1 LVIVMPDQWDAAPLR
16 RVRSATTLA
25 CCGNIRRAR
34 SKVSVMG
41 RCRGGS
47 PEMIVLARYMLGL
60 IAIAEAREA

>member
-1 LVIVMPDQWDAAPLR
+1 MGL

-25 CCGNIRRAR
+25 CCGSIRRAR

>member
-1 LVIVMPDQWDAAPLR
+1 MPDGAPGEIRNDA
-16 RVRSATTLA
+16 A
-25 CCGNIRRAR
+25 CCGSIRRAR